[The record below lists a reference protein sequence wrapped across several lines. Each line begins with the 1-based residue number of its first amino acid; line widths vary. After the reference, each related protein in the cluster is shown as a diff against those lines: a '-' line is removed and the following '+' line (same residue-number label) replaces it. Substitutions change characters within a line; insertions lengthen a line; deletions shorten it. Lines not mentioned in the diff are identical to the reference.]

1 MGDNRYKVALFPH
14 GKLMFKFSREIR
26 TQMKIRPLSMRTLLS
41 TFQKDDPARK
51 NLQSVQSLH

>member
-51 NLQSVQSLH
+51 NLQSLH